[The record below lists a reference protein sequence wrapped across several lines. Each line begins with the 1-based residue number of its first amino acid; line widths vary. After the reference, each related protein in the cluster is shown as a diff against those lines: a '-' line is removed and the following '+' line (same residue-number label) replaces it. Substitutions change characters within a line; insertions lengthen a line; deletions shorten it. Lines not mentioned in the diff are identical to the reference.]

1 MKVKDIMSKEIT
13 SLSSEDSIEKAAQLM
28 KQCDVGSIPV
38 CSQEKVVG
46 IVTDRDIALRAVA
59 EGQNVKQQ
67 KVRDIMTSNPVVG
80 NPEMNIDDAVRMMSE
95 NQIRRLPIVEN
106 NSLVGL
112 VALGDISLEPSL
124 QNNAEEALKNISQP
138 CDHPSGY

>member
-95 NQIRRLPIVEN
+95 NQIRRLPIVE
-106 NSLVGL
+106 
-112 VALGDISLEPSL
+112 
-124 QNNAEEALKNISQP
+124 
-138 CDHPSGY
+138 